1 MSAYAQIFGAAYGWA
16 TLRLYNEFAWA
27 YDPISSFVGGG
38 RWDAWRRLA
47 LDHVKGPRV
56 LELGFGTGE
65 LLIAMCERRLRPV
78 GLDLSRAMHR
88 VTARKL
94 TSRGLTVPRL
104 LARAERLPFASRS
117 FDSVLSTFPAGYI
130 AEKPALTEI
139 ARVLAPGG
147 RLVIGALTVQIPR
160 SLRYPLSVV
169 PGGSWDRFWGYF
181 AGVCQETG
189 LAASVAWRDDGPARV
204 PVIVCELVA
213 EASHPG
219 PGSM

>member
-1 MSAYAQIFGAAYGWA
+1 MYAQVFGAVYGWA

-38 RWDAWRRLA
+38 RWDAWRRVA
-47 LDHVKGPRV
+47 LDHVRGPRV

-65 LLIAMCERRLRPV
+65 LLIAMRERGLRPV
-78 GLDLSRAMHR
+78 GLDLSRAMHH

-94 TSRGLTVPRL
+94 ASRRVAVPRL

-130 AEKPALTEI
+130 VEEPTLTEI

-147 RLVIGALTVQIPR
+147 LLVIGALTVEVPR

-181 AGVCQETG
+181 EGVCGEVG
-189 LAASVAWRDDGPARV
+189 LDASVTWRDDGAARV
-204 PVIVCELVA
+204 PVIVCELAA
-213 EASHPG
+213 EASQAG

>member
-1 MSAYAQIFGAAYGWA
+1 LVSAYVRVFGAAYGWA

-47 LDHVKGPRV
+47 LDFVRGPRV
-56 LELGFGTGE
+56 LELGFGTGA
-65 LLIAMCERRLRPV
+65 LLIAMRQEGLQAV

-94 TSRGLTVPRL
+94 ATRGLTAPRL
-104 LARAERLPFASRS
+104 LARAERLPFASGA

-130 AEKPALTEI
+130 VEAPALIEI

-147 RLVIGALTVQIPR
+147 RLVIGALTVLLPR
-160 SLRYPLSVV
+160 SLRYPLSII
-169 PGGSWDRFWGYF
+169 PSGSWDRFWKYF
-181 AGVCQETG
+181 EGVCEGAG
-189 LAASVAWRDDGPARV
+189 LAASVTWRDDGPARV
-204 PVIVCELVA
+204 PVIVCEHACKNAA
-213 EASHPG
+213 EPS
-219 PGSM
+219 